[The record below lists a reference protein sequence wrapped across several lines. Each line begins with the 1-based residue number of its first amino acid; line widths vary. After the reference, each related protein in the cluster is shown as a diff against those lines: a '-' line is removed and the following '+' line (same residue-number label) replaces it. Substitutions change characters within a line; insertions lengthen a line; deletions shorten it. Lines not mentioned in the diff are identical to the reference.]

1 MFVCV
6 LQARDPIP
14 QFRKYALEA
23 GLMTEADVKELEKS
37 VNEEVEEAVKFADE
51 SPKPVG
57 SFLLY
62 ALHHCM
68 WMHGVFIVDADITF
82 WLASTYHC
90 LSSSFYLSL
99 PSCCHP

>member
-1 MFVCV
+1 MIVCV

-57 SFLLY
+57 SFPTVCS
-62 ALHHCM
+62 APLH
-68 WMHGVFIVDADITF
+68 VDARR
-82 WLASTYHC
+82 LHC
-90 LSSSFYLSL
+90 
-99 PSCCHP
+99 